1 MTNPLKM
8 TLLSSMLMALLLPAV
23 AQTSAATQNG
33 AVPAQTTTPTQAT
46 TPAQSAPVTVQQRK
60 EHQQDR
66 IANGVSSGQLT
77 AGEASNLEKKESEL
91 NQEERDMKAMDNGHL
106 NSADRSVLNQQ
117 QNQLSNQIYKDKHNA
132 AVQNTDPKSKIGQ
145 RAENQQDR
153 IGQGIRSGQL
163 TAGEAS
169 NLEKKESELNQE
181 ERDMKAMDN
190 GHLNSADRS
199 VLNQQQNQLSNQ
211 IYKDKHNAAVQ
222 NTDPKSKIGQRA
234 ENQQDRIGQ
243 GIRSGQLTAGES
255 ANLEK
260 QESAVNKETAAERQ
274 LNGGKLT
281 QQEKAQVNRQQNHI
295 SKEINQDKHNAKR
308 QAH

>member
-23 AQTSAATQNG
+23 AQTSAPTQNG
-33 AVPAQTTTPTQAT
+33 AVPAPTTTPTQAT

-66 IANGVSSGQLT
+66 IANGVS
-77 AGEASNLEKKESEL
+77 
-91 NQEERDMKAMDNGHL
+91 
-106 NSADRSVLNQQ
+106 
-117 QNQLSNQIYKDKHNA
+117 
-132 AVQNTDPKSKIGQ
+132 
-145 RAENQQDR
+145 
-153 IGQGIRSGQL
+153 SGQL